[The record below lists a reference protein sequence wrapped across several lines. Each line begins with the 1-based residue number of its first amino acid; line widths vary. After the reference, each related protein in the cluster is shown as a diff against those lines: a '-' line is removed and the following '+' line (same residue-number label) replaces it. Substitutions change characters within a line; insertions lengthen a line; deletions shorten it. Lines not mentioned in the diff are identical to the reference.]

1 MDLIIADDSP
11 SDISDAIKNA
21 LYAKAAERV
30 EFARPYVADAMFGL
44 TDNEESEYDDESSA
58 EYEQEV
64 GEIDDEYETEED
76 E

>member
-1 MDLIIADDSP
+1 MDDLMDLMIADESP

-44 TDNEESEYDDESSA
+44 TDDEEGEEEYDE
-58 EYEQEV
+58 EET
-64 GEIDDEYETEED
+64 GEIDYEYDTEED

>member
-1 MDLIIADDSP
+1 MDELMDLMIADESP

-30 EFARPYVADAMFGL
+30 EFARPYVADSMFGL
-44 TDNEESEYDDESSA
+44 TDDEEGEEEYDE
-58 EYEQEV
+58 EGI
-64 GEIDDEYETEED
+64 GEIDDESDTEED